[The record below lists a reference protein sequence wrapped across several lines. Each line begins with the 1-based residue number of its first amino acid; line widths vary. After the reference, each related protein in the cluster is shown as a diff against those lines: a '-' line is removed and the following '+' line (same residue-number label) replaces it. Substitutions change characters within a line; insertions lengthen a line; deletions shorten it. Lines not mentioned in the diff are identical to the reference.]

1 MFIVGFVYFLCK
13 KYQRVCCFVHQQALN
28 REWNEIISTLFTE
41 LQIHKTFFYFVPTI
55 HCIQLEIN
63 WSAWW
68 FSLAANTFMPH
79 FSHSCIISELS
90 LIHTCL
96 PFYFVYVSNMMPNEI
111 LKYNEIS
118 PLKGINSY
126 TKHSITDSIEYH

>member
-1 MFIVGFVYFLCK
+1 M
-13 KYQRVCCFVHQQALN
+13 
-28 REWNEIISTLFTE
+28 FTE
-41 LQIHKTFFYFVPTI
+41 LQIHKTFSILFSDNSLHTTGDQSI
-55 HCIQLEIN
+55 SWC
-63 WSAWW
+63 
-68 FSLAANTFMPH
+68 SLAANTFMPH